1 MRLRYLLAGIP
12 IAATLIGPFFLNR
25 VLPFILG
32 MPLLLGWLA
41 VTIVVTS
48 LVMACI
54 FYLDSDSVGD
64 GDDEH
69 AGSEA

>member
-1 MRLRYLLAGIP
+1 MRAAYLLASIP

-32 MPLLLGWLA
+32 MPLLLGWFA

-54 FYLDSDSVGD
+54 YHLDSGRTSDEGD
-64 GDDEH
+64 GNAESK
-69 AGSEA
+69 A